1 MQRILAAVLLSAM
14 CMMAV
19 PAKAAELGP
28 GDYGYRH
35 MEYHIRGTVDDVEAK
50 SGKSCCDS
58 TGECRA
64 TYVNLSNRT
73 AYLNGKW
80 CPIKVDAPI
89 RYDVSLPDEMAMICA
104 GKLLDPMTK
113 CPVVYCG
120 AVPSG
125 T

>member
-1 MQRILAAVLLSAM
+1 MQTLFAAALLSAM
-14 CMMAV
+14 GAMV
-19 PAKAAELGP
+19 LPAQADELGP

-35 MEYHIRGTVDDVEAK
+35 MEYHARGTVEDVESK
-50 SGKSCCDS
+50 SGRSCCDS
-58 TGECRA
+58 MGECRA
-64 TYVNLSNRT
+64 TYVNLINKT

-80 CPIKVDAPI
+80 CPIKTDAAI
-89 RYDVSLPDEMAMICA
+89 RYDVSLPDEMAMVCA
-104 GKLLDPMTK
+104 GRFLDPVTR